1 VKKKILLGIL
11 VFVALFTIT
20 GCGKSNDN
28 ENNSA
33 NSSKVSD
40 VFKIKEVSLK
50 FDQDKEFYN
59 FKYKNINGIN
69 PDESKQ
75 AVYLD
80 YKNAEIYNGRFV
92 FRISLSFIENT
103 NIKDYLNGKKT
114 TTKKIN
120 EINWE
125 TLTLNN
131 TVDNKNTTSKVF
143 VTEKGGTIYTVSV
156 MSFNEANIDLKELSE
171 VFING
176 VTLK

>member
-1 VKKKILLGIL
+1 MKKKIILSLL
-11 VFVALFTIT
+11 VVVALFTIT

-59 FKYKNINGIN
+59 FKYKNINGID

-80 YKNAEIYNGRFV
+80 YKMLKYIME
-92 FRISLSFIENT
+92 
-103 NIKDYLNGKKT
+103 
-114 TTKKIN
+114 
-120 EINWE
+120 
-125 TLTLNN
+125 
-131 TVDNKNTTSKVF
+131 
-143 VTEKGGTIYTVSV
+143 
-156 MSFNEANIDLKELSE
+156 DLFLEL
-171 VFING
+171 VCH
-176 VTLK
+176 L